1 MARPPTIPSVGPHG
15 ELLQSA
21 GKRSRQLVMDA
32 FEMIGGVERFAQWAS
47 DNPDDFY
54 TKLFTKTITTESEVN
69 HTHGVESV
77 LDELEAA
84 EAAGNVIDAE
94 YEDVTDAE
102 DDTA

>member
-1 MARPPTIPSVGPHG
+1 MPRPPSLPTVGPHG
-15 ELLQSA
+15 ELMQSA

-77 LDELEAA
+77 LDELTEAE
-84 EAAGNVIDAE
+84 EAGIIDAE
-94 YEDVTDAE
+94 YEEVTDS
-102 DDTA
+102 DDDSA